1 MIWDLVLKG
10 AIVLASNVVGA
21 GEIPSALHLAS
32 KLLDAATKSDPQT
45 EAKNGW
51 ADILS
56 TAVTAIAVV
65 GALV

>member
-10 AIVLASNVVGA
+10 AFVLASNVVGA
-21 GEIPSALHLAS
+21 GEIPSALHLAT
-32 KLLDAATKSDPQT
+32 KLIDVATKRDPQT

-65 GALV
+65 SALI

>member
-1 MIWDLVLKG
+1 MIWDVILKG

-21 GEIPSALHLAS
+21 GEIPSALHLVT
-32 KLLDAATKSDPQT
+32 KLIDVATKSHPQI
-45 EAKNGW
+45 EAKSGW

-65 GALV
+65 SALV

>member
-10 AIVLASNVVGA
+10 AIVLASNIIGA
-21 GEIPSALHLAS
+21 GEIPSALHLAT
-32 KLLDAATKSDPQT
+32 KLIDVANKSDPQT

-56 TAVTAIAVV
+56 TAVTAIAVIS
-65 GALV
+65 ALV

>member
-21 GEIPSALHLAS
+21 GEIPSAFHLAT
-32 KLLDAATKSDPQT
+32 KLIDVATKSDPQT
-45 EAKNGW
+45 EAENGW

-65 GALV
+65 NALV

>member
-10 AIVLASNVVGA
+10 AIALASNVAGA
-21 GEIPSALHLAS
+21 GEIPGALHLAT
-32 KLLDAATKSDPQT
+32 KLIDVATESDPQT

-56 TAVTAIAVV
+56 TAVTAIAVIS
-65 GALV
+65 ALV